1 MELDDILE
9 TFKSLANEANRKG
22 MARFGIKSE
31 TAFGVNIPVLR
42 KMAREIGKNQSL
54 ALQLWEQPY
63 HEAKLL
69 ATLVADPKQ
78 TDSLLMEQWVKDF
91 YSWDL
96 CDQCCGNLFEDTA
109 LAYQKAL
116 DWAAREEEFV
126 RRAGFVM
133 MARLAVSDKKADNQK
148 FEEFL
153 PLIKTYSTD
162 SRNFVKKAVNWA
174 LRQIGKRNWALNKK
188 ALEAANE
195 IYTQDNKTA
204 KWIAADARRELEND
218 QIRKRI
224 KY

>member
-1 MELDDILE
+1 
-9 TFKSLANEANRKG
+9 NREG

-42 KMAREIGKNQSL
+42 KMAREIGKDHTL

-78 TDSLLMEQWVKDF
+78 TDSLMMEKWVKDF
-91 YSWDL
+91 YSWDI

-109 LAYQKAL
+109 LAYQKAQV
-116 DWAAREEEFV
+116 WAAREEEFV

-133 MARLAVSDKKADNQK
+133 MARLAVSDKKAENQK

-153 PLIKTYSTD
+153 YLIKTYSTD

-174 LRQIGKRNWALNKK
+174 LRQIGKRNWALNEK
-188 ALEAANE
+188 ALEAAKE
-195 IYTQDNKTA
+195 IYSQDNKTA
-204 KWIAADARRELEND
+204 KWIAADAMRELEND

>member
-1 MELDDILE
+1 MELNDILE
-9 TFKSLANEANRKG
+9 TFKSLANEANLEG

-42 KMAREIGKNQSL
+42 KMAREIGKNHSL

-78 TDSLLMEQWVKDF
+78 TDSLMMEKWVKDF
-91 YSWDL
+91 YSWDI

-109 LAYQKAL
+109 LAYQKAQV
-116 DWAAREEEFV
+116 WAAREEEFV

-133 MARLAVSDKKADNQK
+133 MARLAVSDKKAENQK

-188 ALEAANE
+188 ALEAAKE
-195 IYTQDNKTA
+195 IYNQDNKTA
-204 KWIAADARRELEND
+204 KWIAADAMRELEKD

>member
-1 MELDDILE
+1 MELNDILE
-9 TFKSLANEANRKG
+9 TFKSLANDANREG

-42 KMAREIGKNQSL
+42 KMAREIGKNHSL
-54 ALQLWEQPY
+54 ALQLWEQPF

-91 YSWDL
+91 YSWDI

-116 DWAAREEEFV
+116 AWATREEEFV

-133 MARLAVSDKKADNQK
+133 MARLAVSDKKAGNQK

-174 LRQIGKRNWALNKK
+174 LRQIGKRNWALNEK
-188 ALEAANE
+188 ALEVAKE
-195 IYTQDNKTA
+195 IYSQDNKTA
-204 KWIAADARRELEND
+204 KWIAAGAMRELEND
-218 QIRKRI
+218 RIRKRI